1 MLELFIRGAVIA
13 AIIIGAPKLWKLG
26 KQKKTESVNNGKVY
40 YGLLGCRVFL
50 MYVAG
55 VVSAE
60 MILMVL
66 LGDSVQGTIAL
77 IMTLVGGLP
86 FAALYTYLY
95 RRSFIKKYLT

>member
-1 MLELFIRGAVIA
+1 MLDLFIRGIILA
-13 AIIIGAPKLWKLG
+13 AIVISVPMLWKLG
-26 KQKKTESVNNGKVY
+26 KQKKAASIAKGAVY

-50 MYVAG
+50 LYVAG

-95 RRSFIKKYLT
+95 RRSFIKKYLA